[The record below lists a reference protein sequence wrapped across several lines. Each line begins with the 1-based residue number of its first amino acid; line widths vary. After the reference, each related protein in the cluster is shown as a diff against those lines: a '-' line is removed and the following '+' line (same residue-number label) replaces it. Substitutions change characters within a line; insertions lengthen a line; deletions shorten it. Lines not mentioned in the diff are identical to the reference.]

1 MNTDTYIGK
10 ETLKELGEVVDSLS
24 PHKIAILT
32 DSTVEDLWLD
42 EVQDIIG
49 GTPLVLPEGEENK
62 SLDRVKQVWRKLMEM
77 DFTRRSLLIGLG
89 GGVITDMAG
98 FISSTFKRGTSLG
111 LIPTTLMGQIDA
123 SIGGKTGFNFKGKN
137 MIGTFYEPDFVL
149 IDPIFLRTLPE
160 EEIENGF
167 GEVIKYAHLSE
178 DIYDLVKKSEEIEYM
193 ELIERCADY
202 KTGIVNK
209 DLQERD
215 TRRLLNMGHTIAHGI
230 EKTSSF
236 EIKHGNA
243 VARGLFT
250 NSLIA
255 EEVYGFDPSVT
266 RNLLKRFD
274 MPVFHD
280 QPPEEILQEI
290 RKDKKNWYD
299 DIVLILPEEV
309 GKVKIIEVEEEV
321 ILDALERTRR
331 GGEDG

>member
-1 MNTDTYIGK
+1 MKTDTYIGK

-62 SLDRVKQVWRKLMEM
+62 SLDRVKQVWRKLIEM
-77 DFTRRSLLIGLG
+77 DFTRRSLLVGLG
-89 GGVITDMAG
+89 GGVITDIAG
-98 FISSTFKRGTSLG
+98 FISSTFKRGTILG

-160 EEIENGF
+160 EEIDNGF
-167 GEVIKYAHLSE
+167 GEVIKYSLLSK
-178 DIYDLVKKSEEIEYM
+178 DIYDLVKKSEEIEFM
-193 ELIERCADY
+193 GLIERCVDY
-202 KTGIVNK
+202 KKGIVNK

-280 QPPEEILQEI
+280 QPPEEILQVI

-309 GKVKIIEVEEEV
+309 GKVNIAEVEEEV
-321 ILDALERTRR
+321 ILDALERTKR